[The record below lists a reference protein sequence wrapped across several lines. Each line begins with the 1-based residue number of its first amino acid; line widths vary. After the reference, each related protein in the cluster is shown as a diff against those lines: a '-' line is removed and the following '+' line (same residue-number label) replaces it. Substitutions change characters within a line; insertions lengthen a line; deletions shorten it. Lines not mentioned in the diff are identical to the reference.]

1 MLTIFVVGA
10 NYNYDTI
17 WTELDSNQ
25 EKGTS
30 VFF

>member
-1 MLTIFVVGA
+1 MLAIFVVGA
-10 NYNYDTI
+10 NYDCDTI

-30 VFF
+30 IFF